1 MLTMMSKP
9 ASTRPNLA
17 LKRRIALALR
27 RSRHSQDTG
36 QHQIGVQAAEE
47 ALLLCELPHYRPQW
61 QQAMAQLALHQFR
74 MGHFADA
81 VRSGLEV
88 AATLGFGTDAA
99 LRAEVLCVVA
109 IACNEMGLMQDGLKY
124 ALEALAA
131 ARSSNEP
138 IQIINALNRAGVCTY
153 GALGD
158 LEQGEQLLCQAA
170 EQARLA
176 GERVLLFAALNN
188 IGTLYSSEA
197 RKQLK
202 LGRQAEAHT
211 LLHCAMQHYQ
221 DAWQSAGST
230 GNRHQWAMLQTNL
243 AEAYVD
249 LGEFDRGRAALA
261 ELRHA
266 LAGSDFHSLQR
277 NADLI
282 EATLLQRS
290 GLVGEAVAALQQML
304 ALPGNMIEF
313 EMRHFAQEE
322 LYRLYKS
329 SGQFELALAQLEAL
343 RHSEQEQNEQR
354 SSTQG
359 WAIRKELEITS
370 VQLAAERERL
380 YAERERLRAAQLEA
394 EKIVTE
400 ARMSE
405 LEQAVLIDPL
415 TGVGNRRCL
424 DLEGPARLAALGQQ
438 LHGMAVVVVDL
449 DHFKS
454 INDRFGHVVGDEV
467 LKKVAQLMALSTR
480 GSDLT
485 VRFGG
490 EEFVLLLMEQ
500 SQDSALRCCERLRL
514 AILNYSWSEVHPQLQ
529 VTASFG
535 MQWCQAP
542 LPWELALRQA
552 DLALYQAKRLGRNRL
567 QLASPG

>member
-1 MLTMMSKP
+1 MLTEMSKN

-27 RSRHSQDTG
+27 RSRHSQKTG
-36 QHQIGVQAAEE
+36 QHQVGVQAAEE
-47 ALLLCELPHYRPQW
+47 ALLLCELPQHRPQW
-61 QQAMAQLALHQFR
+61 QQAMALLAQHQFR

-88 AATLGFGTDAA
+88 AATLDFGNDIA

-109 IACNEMGLMQDGLKY
+109 IACNEMGLVQDGLKY

-131 ARSSNEP
+131 ARCSNDP
-138 IQIINALNRAGVCTY
+138 LQIINALNRAGVCTY

-158 LEQGEQLLCQAA
+158 LEQGEQLLHQAA

-176 GERVLLFAALNN
+176 GECIMVFAALNN

-197 RKQLK
+197 RKYLK
-202 LGRQAEAHT
+202 QGRQAEAPA
-211 LLHCAMQHYQ
+211 LLHRALAYYQ
-221 DAWQSAGST
+221 DAWHSAGVQR
-230 GNRHQWAMLQTNL
+230 NRHQWAMLQTNL

-249 LGEFDRGRAALA
+249 LGEFDHARAALT

-266 LAGSDFHSLQR
+266 LAGSDFHSLQN

-290 GLVGEAVAALQQML
+290 GLVSEAVAALQQML
-304 ALPGNMIEF
+304 ALPGHMIEF
-313 EMRHFAQEE
+313 EMRYFAQEE

-329 SGQFELALAQLEAL
+329 TGQFELALAQLEAL
-343 RHSEQEQNEQR
+343 RQSEQEQNEQR

-380 YAERERLRAAQLEA
+380 QAERERLRAAQLEA
-394 EKIVTE
+394 EKVVTE

-424 DLEGPARLAALGQQ
+424 DREGPARLAALGQEPY
-438 LHGMAVVVVDL
+438 GMAVVVVDL

-514 AILNYSWSEVHPQLQ
+514 AIMAYSWAEVHPQLA

-535 MQWCQAP
+535 MHWCQVP
-542 LPWELALRQA
+542 QPWEQALHHA
-552 DLALYQAKRLGRNRL
+552 DLALYQAKRLGRNCL
-567 QLASPG
+567 QLSSQG

>member
-1 MLTMMSKP
+1 MTQP
-9 ASTRPNLA
+9 ASMHPGLA
-17 LKRRIALALR
+17 LRRRIALALR
-27 RSRHSQDTG
+27 RSRHCQDSG
-36 QHQIGVQAAEE
+36 QHQSGVQAAEE
-47 ALLLCELPHYRPQW
+47 ALLLCELPQHRTQW
-61 QQAMAQLALHQFR
+61 QQAMVQLALHQFR

-88 AATLGFGTDAA
+88 AATLDFAADAA
-99 LRAEVLCVVA
+99 QRAEVLCVVA

-131 ARSSNEP
+131 ARTSNDTA
-138 IQIINALNRAGVCTY
+138 QMINALNRAGVCTY

-158 LEQGEQLLCQAA
+158 REQGEQLLRQAA

-176 GERVLLFAALNN
+176 DLPVLLFAARNN
-188 IGTLYSSEA
+188 LGTLYSSEG

-202 LGRQAEAHT
+202 LGKQAEARH
-211 LLHCAMQHYQ
+211 LLQSALQHYH
-221 DAWQSAGST
+221 DAWQSVAHA

-249 LGEFDRGRAALA
+249 LGEFDHARAALA
-261 ELRHA
+261 ELRQA

-290 GLVGEAVAALQQML
+290 GRVAEAVAALQQML

-313 EMRHFAQEE
+313 DMRHFAQEE
-322 LYRLYKS
+322 LYRLYKE
-329 SGQFELALAQLEAL
+329 SGQFELALAQLEAI
-343 RHSEQEQNEQR
+343 RHSEHEQNEQR

-380 YAERERLRAAQLEA
+380 QAERERLRAAQLEA
-394 EKIVTE
+394 EKVVTE

-424 DLEGPARLAALGQQ
+424 DQQGPARLAALGQQ

-454 INDRFGHVVGDEV
+454 INDRFGHAVGDEV
-467 LKKVAQLMALSTR
+467 LKKVSQIMVLRTR

-500 SQDSALRCCERLRL
+500 SLESALACCERLRL
-514 AILNYSWSEVHPQLQ
+514 AILDYSWHEVHPLLH

-535 MQWCQAP
+535 VHWCHAP
-542 LPWELALRQA
+542 QPWAHALRQA
-552 DLALYQAKRLGRNRL
+552 DLALYQAKRYGRNRL
-567 QLASPG
+567 QLASLD

>member
-1 MLTMMSKP
+1 MLTEMSKP
-9 ASTRPNLA
+9 APTRPNLA

-27 RSRHSQDTG
+27 RSRRSQDTG
-36 QHQIGVQAAEE
+36 QHQLGVQAAEE
-47 ALLLCELPHYRPQW
+47 ALRLCELPQHRPQW

-88 AATLGFGTDAA
+88 AATLDFGPDAA

-131 ARSSNEP
+131 ARSSNDP
-138 IQIINALNRAGVCTY
+138 VQIINALNRAGVCTY

-158 LEQGEQLLCQAA
+158 LEQGVQLLHQAA

-197 RKQLK
+197 RKHLK
-202 LGRQAEAHT
+202 LGRQAEAPA
-211 LLHCAMQHYQ
+211 LLQRALAHYH
-221 DAWQSAGST
+221 DAWQSAGT
-230 GNRHQWAMLQTNL
+230 EGNRHQWAMLQTNL

-249 LGEFDRGRAALA
+249 LGEFDHARAALA
-261 ELRHA
+261 ELRHV
-266 LAGSDFHSLQR
+266 LAGSDFYSLQR

-290 GLVGEAVAALQQML
+290 GLVSEAVAALQQML
-304 ALPGNMIEF
+304 ALPGHMIEF

-329 SGQFELALAQLEAL
+329 TGQFELALAQLEAL

-380 YAERERLRAAQLEA
+380 RAAQLEA
-394 EKIVTE
+394 EKVVTE

-514 AILNYSWSEVHPQLQ
+514 AILNYSWAEVHPQLQ

-535 MQWCQAP
+535 MHWCQSP
-542 LPWELALRQA
+542 QPWELALRQA

-567 QLASPG
+567 QLSSPG

>member
-1 MLTMMSKP
+1 MLTIMSKP
-9 ASTRPNLA
+9 ASTRQGLA
-17 LKRRIALALR
+17 LRRRIALALR
-27 RSRHSQDTG
+27 RSRHCQDSG
-36 QHQIGVQAAEE
+36 QHQAGVQAAEE
-47 ALLLCELPHYRPQW
+47 ALLLCELPQHRPQW
-61 QQAMAQLALHQFR
+61 QQAMVQLALHQFR
-74 MGHFADA
+74 MGQFSDA

-88 AATLGFGTDAA
+88 AATLDFGPDAA

-131 ARSSNEP
+131 ARTSNDTA
-138 IQIINALNRAGVCTY
+138 QTINALNRAGVCTY

-158 LEQGEQLLCQAA
+158 MAQGEQLLRQAA

-176 GERVLLFAALNN
+176 DLPVLLFAARNN
-188 IGTLYSSEA
+188 LGTLYSSEG

-202 LGRQAEAHT
+202 LGKQAEAHR
-211 LLHCAMQHYQ
+211 LLHTALAHYH
-221 DAWQSAGST
+221 DAWQSVAHA

-243 AEAYVD
+243 AEAYAD
-249 LGEFDRGRAALA
+249 LDEFDHARAALA
-261 ELRHA
+261 ELRQA

-290 GLVGEAVAALQQML
+290 GRVAEAVAALQQML
-304 ALPGNMIEF
+304 GLPGNMIEF
-313 EMRHFAQEE
+313 DMRRFAQEE
-322 LYRLYKS
+322 LYRLYKA
-329 SGQFELALAQLEAL
+329 SGQFELALAQLEAI

-380 YAERERLRAAQLEA
+380 QAERERLRAAQLEA
-394 EKIVTE
+394 EKVVTE

-424 DLEGPARLAALGQQ
+424 DQQGPARLAALGQQ

-454 INDRFGHVVGDEV
+454 INDRFGHEVGDET
-467 LKKVAQLMALSTR
+467 LKKVAQIMVLRTR

-500 SQDSALRCCERLRL
+500 SLDSALACCERLRL
-514 AILNYSWSEVHPQLQ
+514 AILDYSWHEVHPLLH

-535 MQWCQAP
+535 VHWCHAP
-542 LPWELALRQA
+542 QPWAHALRQA
-552 DLALYQAKRLGRNRL
+552 DLALYQAKRFGRNRL
-567 QLASPG
+567 QLASTG